1 MLVIK
6 TLDYLTKC
14 TFSDNFNKLEPIGD
28 MISLLHSI
36 VALFVIKSIVD
47 QSLKLGC
54 LDLGGVL
61 SEVVYLLILIH
72 FGSLEVSEVLGRYFV
87 TLSGGRLDWVFD
99 GLVHCVIY
107 SELISLRG
115 FWDNRV
121 DSPYYWTRAV

>member
-1 MLVIK
+1 MLMIK

-14 TFSDNFNKLEPIGD
+14 TLSNNFNKLEPIGD
-28 MISLLHSI
+28 MVSLLYPI

-72 FGSLEVSEVLGRYFV
+72 FCSLEVSEVLGRYFV

-99 GLVHCVIY
+99 GLVYCVIY

-115 FWDNRV
+115 FWDHRV
-121 DSPYYWTRAV
+121 DSPNYWTRAV